1 MITDLGIALLAG
13 GLTTLNPCVFPIL
26 PLVIGSAV
34 QANRQAPLLMGLGM
48 ATAFALLGLL
58 TGLLADSVGF
68 DADLLRDI
76 TAILLIVFGL
86 TLVIPQ
92 AKEVFTRFISP
103 LASGANQLSGG
114 LSGKSSASAFLMGM
128 LLGLIWT
135 PCSGPLLVSTL
146 AMAADEGAIQA
157 SVTLAFFGLGAAV
170 PLVSVGYLSQAK
182 LGRLRAW
189 VLTHGARSQQIM
201 GLLLAG
207 VGVMVITG
215 FDKQLEAQLIKILPQ
230 AWLDLTTR
238 F

>member
-1 MITDLGIALLAG
+1 MITELGISLLAG
-13 GLTTLNPCVFPIL
+13 SLTTLNPCVFPIL

-34 QANRQAPLLMGLGM
+34 QANRKAPLMMGLGM
-48 ATAFALLGLL
+48 ALAFAMLGLL

-68 DADLLRDI
+68 DPDLIRTI
-76 TAILLIVFGL
+76 TAVFLIIFGL
-86 TLVIPQ
+86 TLVIPS
-92 AKEVFTRFISP
+92 AKAVFTRFISP
-103 LASGANQLSGG
+103 VASGANRLSGG
-114 LSGKSSASAFLMGM
+114 LSGESSMGAFLMGM

-146 AMAADEGAIQA
+146 AMAAGDGAAQA
-157 SVTLAFFGLGAAV
+157 SITLGFFGLGAAI
-170 PLVSVGYLSQAK
+170 PLISVGYLSQAK

-189 VLTHGARSQQIM
+189 VLTHGDRAQQLM

-207 VGVMVITG
+207 VGLLVITG
-215 FDKQLEAQLIKILPQ
+215 LDKQLEAQFIKLLPQ